1 MYSALDTLVR
11 DQGMVESGV
20 TEGGDKTAMQFSLSW
35 MNTTLTNMELKFCC
49 YKA

>member
-20 TEGGDKTAMQFSLSW
+20 TEGGDKTASFR
-35 MNTTLTNMELKFCC
+35 FRG
-49 YKA
+49 